1 MNEDQHLKKRALI
14 ENQLKILKS
23 SFDNVQI
30 FASSFDPSDGTT
42 DYWTL
47 GEGNVYAREG
57 QVRDWVEG
65 DKGLEHRDMSEGE
78 ED

>member
-1 MNEDQHLKKRALI
+1 
-14 ENQLKILKS
+14 
-23 SFDNVQI
+23 
-30 FASSFDPSDGTT
+30 
-42 DYWTL
+42 
-47 GEGNVYAREG
+47 VYAREG